1 MGDDIRIPR
10 LILFQYCDSDV
21 KVVGNYKL
29 ARGRI
34 GDIGTTQ
41 FRKFKPWD
49 GHSINLLRGFREE
62 TVDGFF
68 EQEVH
73 STLEELLTW
82 IRMKPY
88 SLEKNEIDF
97 VCQRGI
103 LRNIGFTVYNDHS
116 KWSIKVCRLNSVIYL
131 SDQTAEEPM
140 SVIGKKCCYSGIIFG
155 DTMVTEKDDTFSY
168 TVAECRFKNIKCLT
182 RL

>member
-1 MGDDIRIPR
+1 MGDGNRIPR
-10 LILFQYCDSDV
+10 LILFEYSDSNV
-21 KVVGNYKL
+21 NVVSNYKL
-29 ARGRI
+29 ASGRI
-34 GDIGTTQ
+34 EDMGATQ

-49 GHSINLLRGFREE
+49 GQNINLLRGFSEE
-62 TVDGFF
+62 TVDDFF

-88 SLEKNEIDF
+88 NLKKNEINF

-103 LRNIGFTVYNDHS
+103 LRNIGFTVYNNHS
-116 KWSIKVCRLNSVIYL
+116 KWNIKVCRLNGVIHL
-131 SDQTAEEPM
+131 SDHTAKEQM

-155 DTMVTEKDDTFSY
+155 DSMVTEKDDTFLY
-168 TVAECRFKNIKCLT
+168 TVAECMFKISNA
-182 RL
+182 